1 MKPVGLTMKKSRNKY
16 QLSPRGELM
25 LVHACTGCG
34 SVSINR
40 IAADDDP
47 KTILEVF
54 RNSLNFSLHNEDEIS
69 ILRNEDMVIEQLFG
83 MRIPA

>member
-1 MKPVGLTMKKSRNKY
+1 
-16 QLSPRGELM
+16 M

-69 ILRNEDMVIEQLFG
+69 ILRNEDVVTEQLFG

>member
-1 MKPVGLTMKKSRNKY
+1 
-16 QLSPRGELM
+16 M
-25 LVHACTGCG
+25 LVHICTDCE